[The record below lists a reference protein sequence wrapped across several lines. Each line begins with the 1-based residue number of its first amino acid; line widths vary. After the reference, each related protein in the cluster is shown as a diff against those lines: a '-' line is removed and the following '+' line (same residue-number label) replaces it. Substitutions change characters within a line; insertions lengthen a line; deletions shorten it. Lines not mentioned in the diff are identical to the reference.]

1 MDDVARPPFVIQ
13 SAKEEYLEADCVLGF
28 GKTWDLPPLGDR
40 GQRWSTSTSIM
51 HKCALLSFIRA
62 AKVWCAGVGG
72 IRMRSGPS
80 VVHGPVVWPGRLS
93 AHSLNPYHGRGA
105 ACGCDLGSDDVPSA
119 LFIDIH
125 SGSCPVPHGSACL
138 PNEVRRMH
146 QLSTFRIR
154 PRRAAEG
161 RSTGGCVVVFP
172 ALRPATGT
180 FVDHRWCLSSSSNV
194 FMSCWPAH
202 PLYPAPDP
210 LCQPNIPLVLM
221 SVSAHFLTAS

>member
-28 GKTWDLPPLGDR
+28 GKTWDLPQLGDR

-119 LFIDIH
+119 LFMEIH

-138 PNEVRRMH
+138 PNEARRMH

-154 PRRAAEG
+154 PRRVAEG
-161 RSTGGCVVVFP
+161 GRPEDVLSFSLLFGPPRVPLSTTGGVC
-172 ALRPATGT
+172 RPA
-180 FVDHRWCLSSSSNV
+180 RMCL
-194 FMSCWPAH
+194 
-202 PLYPAPDP
+202 
-210 LCQPNIPLVLM
+210 
-221 SVSAHFLTAS
+221 